1 MLQINEI
8 GLWRMIDERIRYM
21 NLNINEVDIQ
31 SWYVDVNSFYQ
42 EEQLGQD
49 TAVLISPEIDMP
61 YTAQLILDAGNNKLV
76 TSKEDYEKLVYAGFQ
91 FFQDQLNITVSNY
104 GTDFVP
110 FRLEFLKIIPKLKR

>member
-1 MLQINEI
+1 MSQINEI
-8 GLWRMIDERIRYM
+8 GLWRLIDERIRYM
-21 NLNINEVDIQ
+21 NLNANEVDIQ
-31 SWYVDVNSFYQ
+31 SWYVDINSFYQ

-49 TAVLISPEIDMP
+49 TVVLINPEIDIP

>member
-1 MLQINEI
+1 MIQINEI
-8 GLWRMIDERIRYM
+8 GLWRLIDERIRYM
-21 NLNINEVDIQ
+21 NLTANEIDMQ

-49 TAVLISPEIDMP
+49 TVVLINSEIDIP

-76 TSKEDYEKLVYAGFQ
+76 TSKEDYEKLIYAGFQ

>member
-8 GLWRMIDERIRYM
+8 GLWRIIDERIRYM

-49 TAVLISPEIDMP
+49 TAVLISPEIDIP

-76 TSKEDYEKLVYAGFQ
+76 TSKEDYEKSVYTGFQ
-91 FFQDQLNITVSNY
+91 FFQDQLSITVSNY

>member
-8 GLWRMIDERIRYM
+8 GLWRIIDERIRYM

-49 TAVLISPEIDMP
+49 TAVLISPEIDIP

-76 TSKEDYEKLVYAGFQ
+76 TSKEDYEKSVYAGFQ
-91 FFQDQLNITVSNY
+91 FFQDQLSITVSNY

>member
-1 MLQINEI
+1 MTPVNEI
-8 GLWRMIDERIRYM
+8 GLWRLIDERIRYM
-21 NLNINEVDIQ
+21 NLSINEVDIQ

-49 TAVLISPEIDMP
+49 TAVLISPEIDIP
-61 YTAQLILDAGNNKLV
+61 FTAQLILDAGNNKLV

>member
-1 MLQINEI
+1 
-8 GLWRMIDERIRYM
+8 MIDERIRYM
-21 NLNINEVDIQ
+21 NLTVHEVDIQ

-49 TAVLISPEIDMP
+49 TAVLINPEIDIP

-76 TSKEDYEKLVYAGFQ
+76 TSKEDYEKMVYAGFQ
-91 FFQDQLNITVSNY
+91 FFQDQLSITVSNY

>member
-1 MLQINEI
+1 MSQINEI

-21 NLNINEVDIQ
+21 NLTADKVDIQ

-42 EEQLGQD
+42 EEQLNQD
-49 TAVLISPEIDMP
+49 TAVLISPEIDIP

-76 TSKEDYEKLVYAGFQ
+76 TSKEDYEKLIYAGFQ
-91 FFQDQLNITVSNY
+91 FFQDQLNITLTNY

>member
-49 TAVLISPEIDMP
+49 TAVLINPELDIP